1 MDNHDIVYTNNETR
15 IKETF
20 IMNNKDKIGSGAF
33 GEVYR
38 GYHAKTK
45 VKLAFKMELSTTTT
59 PQLPIEYKVLK
70 LMQGYRK

>member
-1 MDNHDIVYTNNETR
+1 
-15 IKETF
+15 
-20 IMNNKDKIGSGAF
+20 MNNKDKIGSGAF